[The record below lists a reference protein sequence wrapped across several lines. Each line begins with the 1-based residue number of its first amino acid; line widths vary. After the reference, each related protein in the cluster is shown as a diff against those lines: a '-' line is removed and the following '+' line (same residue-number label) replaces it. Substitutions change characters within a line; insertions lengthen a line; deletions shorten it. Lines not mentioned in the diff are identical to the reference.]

1 MKLLLARQ
9 SERDYCSLLV
19 NTCHFRGH
27 DTDFAQNL

>member
-9 SERDYCSLLV
+9 SERDYCTSLV
-19 NTCHFRGH
+19 NTRYLRGH